1 MYLYIRNWNIIHKSE
16 QKKQLLWFLEGC
28 QIYEDNQKG
37 NLIFENGKVKI
48 YEQSKQREEDSNKY
62 HLTKENN
69 QLKKENKKL
78 ENIANNK
85 VYKELELETKWQ
97 EANSYQR
104 NIYLLKSMR
113 WSQPL

>member
-1 MYLYIRNWNIIHKSE
+1 MYVYIKNWNIIHKSE

-28 QIYEDNQKG
+28 QIYEDNQKW
-37 NLIFENGKVKI
+37 NLIFENWKIKI

-69 QLKKENKKL
+69 KLKKENKKL
-78 ENIANNK
+78 ETIANAKITN
-85 VYKELELETKWQ
+85 ELELETKGQ

-104 NIYLLKSMR
+104 NIYLLKNMK

>member
-1 MYLYIRNWNIIHKSE
+1 MYLYVKNGNIIHRSE
-16 QKKQLLWFLEGC
+16 SKKQLLWFLEWC
-28 QIYEDNQKG
+28 QIYEDNQKW
-37 NLIFENGKVKI
+37 NLIFENWKVKI

-78 ENIANNK
+78 EKIANNK
-85 VYKELELETKWQ
+85 VYKEFELDKKGM

>member
-1 MYLYIRNWNIIHKSE
+1 MFLYIKNWNIVHRSKT
-16 QKKQLLWFLEGC
+16 KKQLLGFLQWC
-28 QIYEDNQKG
+28 QILEENLEG
-37 NLIFENGKVKI
+37 NLIFENGKVKN
-48 YEQSKQREEDSNKY
+48 YEKSKQREEDSNKY

-69 QLKKENKKL
+69 QLRKENKKL
-78 ENIANNK
+78 ENIANDK
-85 VYKELELETKWQ
+85 VYKELELETKGQ